1 MPRHRIP
8 TTSAAHCE
16 ARWDATSPTG
26 KLAVSQREPARAGFG
41 SLRDGHRPGHECRC
55 GRRLATTQLSG
66 MVGRRSPA
74 GGTLDGSDRSKARG
88 CPTFQVRCS
97 RNGDRRSRHGSS
109 YARQG
114 QDSCAGTAAL
124 SGPQESTRHRLS
136 GGPPPLGSAP
146 TNVPFEV
153 PGPKRACTTAYLCR
167 VGALPRWAK
176 LPRIKS
182 ADHAARSR
190 RGLWADGSART
201 KSRSWQGL
209 DARGAVTKNTEG
221 RHGGA
226 WLADAPDCAPGARR
240 GAVPAGWCDEA
251 AVWQRCEQLWPKG

>member
-1 MPRHRIP
+1 MAGGPRRLGPDLRPMPRHRIP

-136 GGPPPLGSAP
+136 GAPPPWEARLRTSLSKYQVPSA
-146 TNVPFEV
+146 
-153 PGPKRACTTAYLCR
+153 RAQR
-167 VGALPRWAK
+167 P
-176 LPRIKS
+176 IF
-182 ADHAARSR
+182 AASGRYHDGRSS
-190 RGLWADGSART
+190 RGLSPLTTPLEADEACGRTVARAP
-201 KSRSWQGL
+201 SL
-209 DARGAVTKNTEG
+209 ARGRASM
-221 RHGGA
+221 R
-226 WLADAPDCAPGARR
+226 
-240 GAVPAGWCDEA
+240 AVP
-251 AVWQRCEQLWPKG
+251 